1 MNTNPSPRQFTIVCR
16 ACGFAKPYTQP
27 EPACARCGQTWLDA
41 VYDLPRIGL
50 TWQERLRQYGSS
62 MWRYRDLLP
71 IVDDDHIVTLGEGW
85 TPLLPALNLGLMLGH
100 PHLYIKDERQGPTG
114 SFKDRQAAIAIS
126 SMKAAGIK
134 EAVVASTGNVA
145 IAYSAY
151 CARAGIKL
159 WAFVPSS
166 MPAEKMREVALYG
179 TEVIKVTGT
188 YDQTKQVAARFAASK
203 NLHLD
208 QGIKGIAAKEG
219 MKTLAFEIAEQLSTL
234 EPNNASATP
243 ARWRTPD
250 WYVQA
255 VSGGLGPVGVMKGF
269 AELRQMGLVDGLP
282 KLACLQV
289 AGCAPMV
296 QAFKRGQRLP
306 IDVAH
311 PHTDI
316 NVLATG
322 VPGQAYEVLFDLI
335 GQYGGTFEAVSDAAA
350 FRAMH
355 ALAKIEGL
363 SVEPATAVAFAG
375 VIDLIRAGIIRPE
388 ETVVIN
394 CSGHT
399 FPVEKHIL
407 GEHIGRDMQL
417 DQAMAQSGREEG
429 LLTALEELD
438 ERVQRIAIIEDNPD
452 ASRLI
457 RRILQAQG
465 DFLIEEAQDGLE
477 GLALI
482 KRTHPNLVIMDLMM
496 PGLDGFDVIE
506 SMKADNA
513 LKDIPIIV
521 VTAKELTADERYRLS
536 GKIARLRPKGS
547 FLDVDLIEDIR
558 EILI

>member
-1 MNTNPSPRQFTIVCR
+1 
-16 ACGFAKPYTQP
+16 
-27 EPACARCGQTWLDA
+27 
-41 VYDLPRIGL
+41 
-50 TWQERLRQYGSS
+50 

-71 IVDDDHIVTLGEGW
+71 IAEDEHIVTLGEGW
-85 TPLLPALNLGLMLGH
+85 TPLLPAANLGLMLGH
-100 PHLYIKDERQGPTG
+100 ANLYIKDERQGPTG

-126 SMKAAGIK
+126 TMKAAGIK

-166 MPAEKMREVALYG
+166 VPAEKMREVALYG

-219 MKTLAFEIAEQLSTL
+219 MKTLAFEVAEQLGAL
-234 EPNNASATP
+234 QAGGNAP
-243 ARWRTPD
+243 ACWRAPD

-269 AELRQMGLVDGLP
+269 AELQQMGLVDRLP

-289 AGCAPMV
+289 AGCAPMA
-296 QAFKRGQRLP
+296 QAFKRGQRTP
-306 IDVAH
+306 MDVTH

-322 VPGQAYEVLFDLI
+322 MPGQAYEVLFDLI
-335 GQYGGTFEAVSDAAA
+335 QQHGGAFEVVSDAAA

-375 VIDLIRAGIIRPE
+375 VIEMVRAGIIRPE

-407 GEHIGRDMQL
+407 GEHIARDMPL
-417 DQAMAQSGREEG
+417 DQVMTQGGREEG

-438 ERVQRIAIIEDNPD
+438 ERVQRIAIIEDNAD

-465 DFLIEEAQDGLE
+465 DFLIEEAQDGLD
-477 GLALI
+477 GLTLI
-482 KRTHPNLVIMDLMM
+482 KRTRPNLVIMDLMM

-506 SMKADNA
+506 AMKADNA

-521 VTAKELTADERYRLS
+521 VTAKELTADERFRLS

-547 FLDVDLIEDIR
+547 FLDVDLIDDIR